1 MRPVGLGVEAGDSG
15 GGRTSLADC
24 EPAADSPVSN
34 HPRLHVHVDDPD
46 SMPPLS
52 PRRSPEPRPGSS
64 CYALRAAV
72 GLLAFWDDFDAE
84 KIGEGFFAD
93 VYKIRHKSDG
103 RVMVVKVG
111 KQQIWRANQ
120 HKMIQEL
127 ELLNK
132 LQHPNVVRYMGA
144 CVKDGHIHPVLE
156 YVSGGALTDILADT
170 NFALSW
176 RQKGDVATDIA
187 RGMTYL
193 HSQNICHRDLTS
205 GNCLIR
211 QKPNNVLQAVL
222 TDFGLARVL
231 GVIPRKMSV
240 VGAAYWMAPEMLRGE
255 EYTRQVDVF
264 SFGIVVCEIVAR
276 ISACPDYLPRTGK
289 FGLDLKL
296 FQEICPG
303 IPQPFLDI
311 AEDCCSMDPR
321 DRPVFLE
328 LYRRLDIIRKTLD
341 TERTL
346 ANAQE
351 VDLADIIKTNDNLE
365 SEEDEKE
372 EEEPDI
378 ITQYEPTET
387 DVDSTD
393 GVDNQGSRTILDM
406 ALLMVWTSMM
416 YFAFV
421 SMTIAL
427 VIVTLALWSICDVST
442 ALLGTCL
449 NASLIGW
456 ALENSTS
463 CVDMSRT
470 IVSMISRLLGN
481 ILAVLPRVQCGGTV
495 GADLNEN
502 LTYANQNGSLQK
514 GSSHIYADTKRMN
527 GTSILKNQREIS
539 PEAQQSQGDD
549 NSKVSSETGPREK
562 AEIPSLRRV
571 ANGGLARKRVS
582 FSLQGST
589 EDDVYNC

>member
-1 MRPVGLGVEAGDSG
+1 
-15 GGRTSLADC
+15 
-24 EPAADSPVSN
+24 
-34 HPRLHVHVDDPD
+34 
-46 SMPPLS
+46 
-52 PRRSPEPRPGSS
+52 
-64 CYALRAAV
+64 
-72 GLLAFWDDFDAE
+72 
-84 KIGEGFFAD
+84 
-93 VYKIRHKSDG
+93 
-103 RVMVVKVG
+103 MVVKVG

-231 GVIPRKMSV
+231 GVMPNPPPNSPRTPDAGDENEWTEPDLSAPNLMPSACMDIPRKMSV

-351 VDLADIIKTNDNLE
+351 VDLADIIKTNDNVE

-378 ITQYEPTET
+378 ITQYEPNET

-416 YFAFV
+416 YFAVV
-421 SMTIAL
+421 SATITL
-427 VIVTLALWSICDVST
+427 VVVTLALWSICDVST

-463 CVDMSRT
+463 CVDLSRT
-470 IVSMISRLLGN
+470 IVSMISRLPLGN

-514 GSSHIYADTKRMN
+514 GSGHIYADTKRMN
-527 GTSILKNQREIS
+527 GASILKNQREIS
-539 PEAQQSQGDD
+539 PEAQQSQGED
-549 NSKVSSETGPREK
+549 NNAKVSSETGPREK

-589 EDDVYNC
+589 EDDC